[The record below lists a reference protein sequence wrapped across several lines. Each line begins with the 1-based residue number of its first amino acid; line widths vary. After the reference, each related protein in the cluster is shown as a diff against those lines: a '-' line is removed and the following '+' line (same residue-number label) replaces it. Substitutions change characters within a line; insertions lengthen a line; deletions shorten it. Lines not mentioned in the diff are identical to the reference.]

1 MDSGTE
7 KACAIH
13 SALHQCLGNNGMA
26 NFKCSAAGDYN
37 RFPDFIGTITTGN
50 NAMQTA
56 GVKCRVCGTSAAP
69 TDLDSRPGYVQFY
82 VTWGQIIDSQ
92 GSYTIGNTALHAKHE
107 YQVWF
112 IDSNGRMLG
121 DTPAARVDAIT
132 YNDVNKTCCD
142 ADQYAVTIAQAM
154 PTGMAS
160 LMIVPAFKVSTLT
173 VSNVVT
179 DVFAPLPMGQTLA
192 VTDVTSGTTKEV
204 VTGVLAMTVTNA
216 DAFIADPR
224 NAQSFAKALATS
236 TGVGVQYIIVTF
248 TKVTTGGRRLGTS
261 RRLTAN
267 INANYE
273 ITVPDSSAV
282 TGAPSATDI
291 STALTGTASLTTLQN
306 NFVGE
311 IAASGADTSNLNTAA
326 GFTEVTAPTTQTQT
340 TPAPVTTISPGSTG
354 AAHHRSP
361 ASILSALVSIASTF
375 GLLGMLK

>member
-1 MDSGTE
+1 
-7 KACAIH
+7 
-13 SALHQCLGNNGMA
+13 MA

-50 NAMQTA
+50 SPMQTA

-92 GSYTIGNTALHAKHE
+92 GSYTIGNMAYPHNHAKHE

-112 IDSNGRMLG
+112 VDSNGRMLG
-121 DTPAARVDAIT
+121 DTPAARVDAIV

-142 ADQYAVTIAQAM
+142 TDQYAVTISSAM

-160 LMIVPAFKVSTLT
+160 LMIVPAFKVSSLT
-173 VSNVVT
+173 VNNVVT

-192 VTDVTSGTTKEV
+192 VTDVTSGTTKV
-204 VTGVLAMTVTNA
+204 VVAGVLGMTVTDP
-216 DAFIADPR
+216 DAFIDDPR
-224 NAQSFAKALATS
+224 NAQSFAKALSAS
-236 TGVGVQYIIVTF
+236 TNVAVAYIVVTF
-248 TKVTTGGRRLGTS
+248 TKVTPGGRRLGEL

-273 ITVPDSSAV
+273 ITVPDSATV
-282 TGAPSATDI
+282 TGAPSASDI

-306 NFVGE
+306 NFVSE
-311 IAASGADTSNLNTAA
+311 IAASGASTSNLNTAA
-326 GFTEVTAPTTQTQT
+326 FTEVTAPTTQTET
-340 TPAPVTTISPGSTG
+340 TPAPTVTSAPEGSTG
-354 AAHHRSP
+354 AAHRRSP
-361 ASILSALVSIASTF
+361 ASILSALVAVASSF